1 MITKLAIW
9 WLRKANKSVVINY
22 VVTQGELQAKQK
34 QSFIYDI
41 DFADALYKDCDGEI
55 VALPSGKFTMK
66 RG

>member
-9 WLRKANKSVVINY
+9 WLRKAKKSVVINY
-22 VVTQGELQAKQK
+22 VVTEGELQAKQK
-34 QSFIYDI
+34 QVFIYDN
-41 DFADALYKDCDGEI
+41 DFTDTVYKDYDGEI